1 MAEPKIGVAGA
12 LELLEG
18 LDSKT
23 RERILGEIETQQPE
37 LFEKLKQGLL
47 NIERLIHLSDEQL
60 RELFG
65 LVPQEKWAR
74 ALRACSP
81 ELKTKLLGCLPTR
94 RRADLEELIQSVGP
108 QPLSEVRRIQAEIA
122 LTAKTKFQP

>member
-1 MAEPKIGVAGA
+1 MTEPKIGVAGA

-18 LDSKT
+18 LDPQT

-47 NIERLIHLSDEQL
+47 IIEHLLKLTDEQI

-65 LVPQEKWAR
+65 VVPQEKWAR

-81 ELKTKLLGCLPTR
+81 ELKAKLLASLPTR
-94 RRADLEELIQSVGP
+94 RRADLEDLIQSVGP

-122 LTAKTKFQP
+122 LTAKTKFQT